1 MVRYY
6 AVHKFFNT
14 GESDVSGNTLQE
26 GLEFPSAQ
34 EINPAHV
41 LKFLEADKQDAK
53 VNSWHESLTC
63 VFT

>member
-41 LKFLEADKQDAK
+41 LKFLLGFKISGLNTSHPMSVVYRQK
-53 VNSWHESLTC
+53 
-63 VFT
+63 

>member
-14 GESDVSGNTLQE
+14 GESDASGNTLQE

-41 LKFLEADKQDAK
+41 LKFLLDFKISGLNMSHPMSVVYRQK
-53 VNSWHESLTC
+53 
-63 VFT
+63 